1 MPSSREYL
9 SYIMEQLAP
18 LEGIT
23 GWLFRRVHH
32 SRFPGLA
39 RYYTPFSAPTA
50 DSPLTGRP
58 GGRRESRPLFSWR
71 QRSRRDSP
79 G

>member
-1 MPSSREYL
+1 MAQSTLPL
-9 SYIMEQLAP
+9 SFAP

-50 DSPLTGRP
+50 DSPLTGRGP
-58 GGRRESRPLFSWR
+58 ERCPAGTQRGRARGPPAADQQGR
-71 QRSRRDSP
+71 
-79 G
+79 